1 MNGKAESPDCILCSP
16 NLQVI
21 PAQLIRSGIGQN
33 VSCAVGDFA
42 LHPRLCCQQEKDLV
56 FMNNHAMNHIALNKN
71 SVMWFSV
78 MLLDRLNVIRLVEQH
93 LVSNHVQLTLMFLL
107 SWFSL

>member
-1 MNGKAESPDCILCSP
+1 MICRSAFGYMNGKAESPDCVLCSP

-42 LHPRLCCQQEKDLV
+42 LHPCLCCQQKKDLV
-56 FMNNHAMNHIALNKN
+56 FMNNHAINLNIN

-78 MLLDRLNVIRLVEQH
+78 MLSDRLNVMWLVGQH
-93 LVSNHVQLTLMFLL
+93 LVIYHV
-107 SWFSL
+107 